1 MREDLM
7 NNRPETPGE
16 PGRDSAEKA
25 SRGRSRKKPG
35 SRGKEQPSAAGTAG
49 EGTDRGQTGAE
60 GSQSQAAGAKRSQ
73 AQAAAAE
80 GSQSQAAGAGSGRPQ
95 TGTALPPSDQPDS
108 PPSKG
113 KKRAVRAGAAAA
125 AAAVVLAGAY
135 IYIGTTYRNAFF
147 NGTVIN
153 GMNVSGKTADE
164 VKEMIS
170 QGTEDYVLTL
180 TERGGQTESI
190 EGESIGLKAEFDG
203 TLEQL
208 LAEQN
213 PYGWLA
219 AWIQGRDYELPA
231 LVSYDEGRLESA
243 VRNLDCM
250 DENRVQKPEN
260 ARISQYVSGEGYHI
274 TEETEGNEADFDRLK
289 EAVAQAVSGLQRE
302 LSLEKA
308 GVYMEPEVRSDDEG
322 LKQLLE
328 QYNRY
333 AGVTVTYTFGDQK
346 EVLDGDTISQWLYDD
361 GSQVIIS
368 EEAAGEYV
376 QTLATKYNTAYRAK
390 SLKTSYGPTVT
401 ISKGNYGWRINQP
414 QERAGLLEMIRAGE
428 SGTREPVYSQ
438 KAARRGENDYGDT
451 YVEINLTAQH
461 LFFYKDGKL
470 LVESDFVSGNE
481 SKGWSTPSGAYPLT
495 YKERNA
501 TLKGEGYR
509 TPVSYW
515 MPFNGGIGLH
525 DASWRSSFG
534 GTIYK
539 TNGSHGCVNL
549 PPAVAKT
556 IYENISQGDPVL
568 CYELAGTE
576 QSVTTNAGGRPEQ
589 TKPAETKP
597 AETQPAETSP
607 APTQPA
613 ETKPAETSPAPTQPA
628 ETKPAET
635 SPAPTQPA
643 ETEPAETSPAPT
655 QPAETRPAGPGESS
669 AGGSSGTEAVGPGA
683 GLQ

>member
-60 GSQSQAAGAKRSQ
+60 R
-73 AQAAAAE
+73 
-80 GSQSQAAGAGSGRPQ
+80 SQSQAAGAGSGRPQ
-95 TGTALPPSDQPDS
+95 TGTALPSSDQPDS

-125 AAAVVLAGAY
+125 AAAVVLTGAY
-135 IYIGTTYRNAFF
+135 IYIGTTYKNAFF

-274 TEETEGNEADFDRLK
+274 TEETEGSEADFDRLK

-302 LSLEKA
+302 LSLEEA

-438 KAARRGENDYGDT
+438 KAASRGGNDYGDT

-589 TKPAETKP
+589 TKPAET
-597 AETQPAETSP
+597 QPAETSP

-635 SPAPTQPA
+635 SPSPTQPA
-643 ETEPAETSPAPT
+643 ETKPAETSPAPT